1 MDENFASS
9 FVFARM
15 DIDKNR
21 PTHEFS
27 EYLYIQPS
35 ETEEATPRTMLQFIA
50 FLPDGGNIR
59 RFQKEGENYQDIYDF
74 VDRAR

>member
-1 MDENFASS
+1 
-9 FVFARM
+9 
-15 DIDKNR
+15 
-21 PTHEFS
+21 
-27 EYLYIQPS
+27 
-35 ETEEATPRTMLQFIA
+35 MLQFIA